1 MQVHVCLFV
10 LNHKRLCSDSYFMV
24 RIAHGLN
31 SFYGSTC
38 DQKVAVE
45 VRCNVNVD
53 DAMAAVWA
61 TIRLEGTPFSKRPPG
76 STWLLVVRRWWW
88 WCLADADAGASLTIC
103 FADGTSKVSMRGCA
117 TGRNL
122 GAMGTC
128 SMVLAMQFLSS
139 RLVTA
144 SAKVFSKDVILSP
157 RSSIFLLENSSGSF
171 LGWDSSLHLQMAQ
184 KHHTDAK
191 VGY

>member
-1 MQVHVCLFV
+1 MQVQICLFWI
-10 LNHKRLCSDSYFMV
+10 LKRLYSDSYCTV

-38 DQKVAVE
+38 HQKVAVE

-61 TIRLEGTPFSKRPPG
+61 AIWLEGTPFSKWPPG

-88 WCLADADAGASLTIC
+88 WCHADAGAGVSVTIC
-103 FADGTSKVSMRGCA
+103 FADGMSKVSMRGCA
-117 TGRNL
+117 TGGNL
-122 GAMGTC
+122 GALGTF

-144 SAKVFSKDVILSP
+144 SAKVSSKDVILRP
-157 RSSIFLLENSSGSF
+157 RSSTFLLENSSGSF
-171 LGWDSSLHLQMAQ
+171 LGWDSSLHLQMLQ
-184 KHHTDAK
+184 KHHTDAN